1 MFKWLFG
8 DDVVKI
14 DYAIFVHMINDRI
27 ITLEEQFDDYM
38 SEETIADIIME
49 RNWIKSESALYTTD
63 QIVSITVRT
72 KTK

>member
-8 DDVVKI
+8 DDVVKL
-14 DYAIFVHMINDRI
+14 DYSIFVHMINDRI

-63 QIVSITVRT
+63 QIVSITVRR

>member
-8 DDVVKI
+8 DDVVKL
-14 DYAIFVHMINDRI
+14 DYSIFVHMINDRI

-63 QIVSITVRT
+63 QIVSITVRR
-72 KTK
+72 KVK

>member
-1 MFKWLFG
+1 M
-8 DDVVKI
+8 
-14 DYAIFVHMINDRI
+14 
-27 ITLEEQFDDYM
+27 EEKFDDYM

-63 QIVSITVRT
+63 QIVSITVRR